1 MPISMGDGKPTS
13 SSVRLADLSL
23 VHSDHCS
30 ALRGT
35 VWANVSGR
43 AKMPPAL
50 GVKDEPFAGFSTSIP
65 GIGIENAWH
74 MTTIALFAIRF
85 SQS

>member
-1 MPISMGDGKPTS
+1 
-13 SSVRLADLSL
+13 
-23 VHSDHCS
+23 
-30 ALRGT
+30 
-35 VWANVSGR
+35 
-43 AKMPPAL
+43 MPPAL

-74 MTTIALFAIRF
+74 MITIALFAIRF